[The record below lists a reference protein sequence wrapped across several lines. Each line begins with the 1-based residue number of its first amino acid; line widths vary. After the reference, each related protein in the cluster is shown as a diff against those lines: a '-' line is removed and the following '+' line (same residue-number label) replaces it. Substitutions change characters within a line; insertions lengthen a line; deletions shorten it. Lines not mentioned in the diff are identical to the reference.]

1 MPTVLHILLADD
13 HEVMRLGVKD
23 LLQAHPGW
31 EVCAEASD
39 GRQAVALAG
48 MHHPDVAVVDVSM
61 PELNGI
67 EAARQI
73 RRISGN
79 TAVLLFSFHQT
90 EADVAEARAAG
101 ASGFVLKS
109 DAARRLEAAVE
120 AVAQGAT
127 CFPEQ
132 PRAPGAPQETR
143 SPGPAHAPR
152 LTPREREIAQL
163 LAEGKSNWC
172 VATILGISIR
182 TVETHRNKIMQK
194 LGLRSV
200 VELVHYAVRNG
211 MVEP

>member
-1 MPTVLHILLADD
+1 MLNILLADD

-31 EVCAEASD
+31 QVCAEASD

-48 MHHPDVAVVDVSM
+48 VHHPDVAVVDVSM

-67 EAARQI
+67 ETARQI
-73 RRISGN
+73 RRVSGR

-90 EADVAEARAAG
+90 ESDVADAMAAG

-109 DAARRLEAAVE
+109 EAARRLEAAVE
-120 AVAQGAT
+120 AVALGAT
-127 CFPEQ
+127 CFPEKAR
-132 PRAPGAPQETR
+132 PAGAALETR
-143 SPGPAHAPR
+143 SSVPAHPPR

-172 VATILGISIR
+172 VAKILGISTR
-182 TVETHRNKIMQK
+182 TVETHRSKIMQK

-200 VELVHYAVRNG
+200 VELVHWAVRNG